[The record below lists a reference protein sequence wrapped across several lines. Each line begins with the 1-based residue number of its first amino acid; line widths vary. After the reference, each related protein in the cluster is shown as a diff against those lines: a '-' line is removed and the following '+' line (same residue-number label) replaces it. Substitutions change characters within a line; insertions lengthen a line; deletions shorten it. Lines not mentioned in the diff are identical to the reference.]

1 MMIKKSS
8 FIKFIICIIITLII
22 LILIKSNSNFK
33 NLFYDKVYNTNLSF
47 SYINELYKSHFG
59 STLPFLDKL
68 DNTNTVF
75 NEKINYKDI
84 SIYKDGYSLELNNNI
99 VNNIKEGIVVFIGEK
114 EGYGS
119 TVIVESSDVTIWYSN
134 LSNVNVKMYD
144 YVLNGDLIGN
154 VDSNLYLVFIK
165 NGEYAS
171 YKEYI

>member
-1 MMIKKSS
+1 M
-8 FIKFIICIIITLII
+8 
-22 LILIKSNSNFK
+22 
-33 NLFYDKVYNTNLSF
+33 
-47 SYINELYKSHFG
+47 
-59 STLPFLDKL
+59 
-68 DNTNTVF
+68 
-75 NEKINYKDI
+75 
-84 SIYKDGYSLELNNNI
+84 ELNNNI

-119 TVIVESSDVTIWYSN
+119 TVIVESSGVTIWYSN

-165 NGEYAS
+165 NVEYAS

>member
-8 FIKFIICIIITLII
+8 FIKFIICIIITLIV

-144 YVLNGDLIGN
+144 YVLNGDL
-154 VDSNLYLVFIK
+154 SNLYLVFIK